1 MRDSDYYAPGSY
13 NDPNAP
19 WNESDPDPIEVNVE
33 VTTLVKNN
41 LIVTTT
47 EYERTEDG
55 IELLCTYKDVEEA
68 VTEQCHLVPELM
80 QMLANYVKAELD
92 SGATGKRKW
101 HLQEVLACC
110 EGWEQTDIEVEE
122 FEIN

>member
-1 MRDSDYYAPGSY
+1 MPNSDYYPAGAY
-13 NDPNAP
+13 NDPSAP
-19 WNESDPDPIEVNVE
+19 WNQSDPDPIEVNVE

-101 HLQEVLACC
+101 HLQEALACC
-110 EGWEQTDIEVEE
+110 EGWEQTDIEVES
-122 FEIN
+122 FEKI